1 MYKKLQRF
9 LFPERPCWYLIRKAQ
24 DGTRLSWHDLE
35 PMSLLDSPS
44 ISHFYVQAEPGTL
57 FKLVRDKYSPKEHFW
72 RWLGRDIISKR
83 LAGSYDARKEFT
95 SRRIL
100 KQLGQHTVEVRC
112 YGVALNFLN
121 PLGSLYAM
129 EHMQDCVTGSAYFEA
144 LDEAGRYAFIETL
157 SLQII
162 QLAEAG
168 YYHRDLHL
176 DNLLMDNQQR
186 LIWIDT
192 HIKALPA
199 SSQKRTALL
208 ENMLTNSR
216 IENAAYRAQLH
227 ERLEPYF

>member
-9 LFPERPCWYLIRKAQ
+9 LFPDRPYWYWIRKAQ
-24 DGTRLSWHDLE
+24 NGPRLSWHGLE
-35 PMSLLDSPS
+35 SMSPLDSQS
-44 ISHFYVQAEPGTL
+44 SSHFYLQAQSGTL

-95 SRRIL
+95 SCRIL
-100 KQLGQHTVEVRC
+100 KQLGQHTVDVRC

-129 EHMQDCVTGSAYFEA
+129 EHMQNCVTGSVYFEA
-144 LDEAGRYAFIETL
+144 LNEAGRYTFIETL

-176 DNLLMDNQQR
+176 DNLLMDDQQR

-199 SSQKRTALL
+199 SSKKRAALL
-208 ENMLTNSR
+208 ESMLTNSR
-216 IENAAYRAQLH
+216 IESATYRTQLY